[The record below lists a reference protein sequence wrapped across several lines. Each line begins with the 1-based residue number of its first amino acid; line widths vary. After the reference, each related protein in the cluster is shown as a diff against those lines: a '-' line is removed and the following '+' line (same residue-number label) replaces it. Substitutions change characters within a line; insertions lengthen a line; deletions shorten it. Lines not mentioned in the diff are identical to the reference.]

1 MTEAELAILKT
12 ELDTDPLALGYAGQ
26 PDTQGVADLLNTVG
40 LSVPPETIPDTSV
53 SVSAVMDAVDASE
66 LPAVDVNGLQFFL
79 ERLRLSGGSVDIS
92 AGSAIIGQ
100 VADIFTV
107 AAAPNSRTALNALT
121 TREASRAEVL
131 FGIGVTVTHTDV
143 GLARQVV

>member
-1 MTEAELAILKT
+1 MTAAELATLKT
-12 ELDTDPLALGYAGQ
+12 ELDTDPLGLGYAGQ
-26 PDTQGVADLLNTVG
+26 PDTQGVADLLNTIG
-40 LSVPPETIPDTSV
+40 LSVPPETIPNTSV
-53 SVSAVMDAVDASE
+53 PVGEILDAIDASE

-79 ERLRLSGGSVDIS
+79 ERLRLSGGGVDIS
-92 AGSAIIGQ
+92 VGSPIIGQ
-100 VADIFTV
+100 VADVFTI

-131 FGIGVTVTHTDV
+131 FGIGFTVTHTDV